1 MTQNIFL
8 PSSKHSMEQPLG
20 DINIVCV
27 HVSASPKNEEK
38 KNDKR
43 KWQVTNSPHVF
54 TARNNRDALLFPRLS
69 AQCIVHTIYAYIFML
84 VIVDTTHTR
93 MCNCAFAFF
102 SSIPFSHALAVVQ
115 LCDSLISS
123 FPLEC
128 SFSLHISEIRMWILT
143 YFSTSY
149 LVSCIRSASQR
160 QPPFLLLCSS
170 VYDPPVSRR
179 PPLGAHSLLY
189 ERTNEHWVMLTVQY
203 IFLMQRMRHHLLP
216 CQLFP
221 WFASF
226 VIPRFSYFSKI
237 IRNMKSPQ

>member
-1 MTQNIFL
+1 MTSNKFPSCIHSEEQLRRLVVSSTVCSVYCAYNICIYL
-8 PSSKHSMEQPLG
+8 YAGNSGYNTYK
-20 DINIVCV
+20 NV
-27 HVSASPKNEEK
+27 HL
-38 KNDKR
+38 
-43 KWQVTNSPHVF
+43 H
-54 TARNNRDALLFPRLS
+54 L
-69 AQCIVHTIYAYIFML
+69 
-84 VIVDTTHTR
+84 
-93 MCNCAFAFF
+93 F

-189 ERTNEHWVMLTVQY
+189 EHTNEHWVMLKVQY

>member
-27 HVSASPKNEEK
+27 YVSASPKNEEK

-84 VIVDTTHTR
+84 VIVDVQHIQE
-93 MCNCAFAFF
+93 CATVHLHLF

-115 LCDSLISS
+115 LCDTVGQPHFFLPSWVFI
-123 FPLEC
+123 
-128 SFSLHISEIRMWILT
+128 FST
-143 YFSTSY
+143 YFWNKN
-149 LVSCIRSASQR
+149 VN
-160 QPPFLLLCSS
+160 F
-170 VYDPPVSRR
+170 
-179 PPLGAHSLLY
+179 
-189 ERTNEHWVMLTVQY
+189 N
-203 IFLMQRMRHHLLP
+203 IF
-216 CQLFP
+216 
-221 WFASF
+221 
-226 VIPRFSYFSKI
+226 
-237 IRNMKSPQ
+237 